1 MSNLNATNGSRPS
14 DAGTSR
20 NRFGWKPRAEVPP
33 SSPPSTSRST
43 SVHTSSGEAH
53 QTPVK
58 SRTSTAQPPSTP
70 PLHLKKR
77 ESGDTTITNIQ
88 TPNSRATQYQA
99 KRDRGSNF
107 QPNSSPA
114 MGSRSVASSRQTYG
128 SPERSNRMSTTTSRP
143 SHIPGSLSSPNNRP
157 ARSGFSPTQ
166 GRTSSRPQGSP
177 SPSRT
182 PTRFSVRPQFISG
195 RQSQHANANQN
206 QGIVDTLPSIPE
218 IEEPLFSE
226 EVQQQL
232 AGDVLMELTAR
243 PEMEAFSRQ
252 FEVLDEI
259 EQICKDNTKM
269 SLKSPHPR
277 DQVNELEIILQRIRD
292 VFKEIIDKRTAL
304 IMAFDQIERSFL
316 LYTACV
322 NHNRV
327 IKEKK
332 HDEYKMKRQQ
342 IIEEVNELNSIS
354 LQLTET
360 LNGIRDGVCSEC
372 E

>member
-43 SVHTSSGEAH
+43 SLHTSSGEAH

-58 SRTSTAQPPSTP
+58 NRTSTVQPPSTP
-70 PLHLKKR
+70 PSHLKKR

-107 QPNSSPA
+107 QPNPSPT
-114 MGSRSVASSRQTYG
+114 MGSRSVVNPRQTYG

-143 SHIPGSLSSPNNRP
+143 SHIPGSLGSPNTRP
-157 ARSGFSPTQ
+157 ARPGFSPTQ
-166 GRTSSRPQGSP
+166 SRISTRPQVSP

-182 PTRFSVRPQFISG
+182 PSRSSVRPQFTST
-195 RQSQHANANQN
+195 RQSQHANANAN
-206 QGIVDTLPSIPE
+206 QGQGIADTLPSIPE

-232 AGDVLMELTAR
+232 AGEVLMELTAR
-243 PEMEAFSRQ
+243 PEMEAFSSQ

-269 SLKSPHPR
+269 TLKSPHPR
-277 DQVNELEIILQRIRD
+277 DQVNELEVILQRIRD
-292 VFKEIIDKRTAL
+292 VFKEIIEKRNAL

-332 HDEYKMKRQQ
+332 HDEYKMKKQQ

-360 LNGIRDGVCSEC
+360 LNGIRDVVWNE
-372 E
+372 